1 MCGPCASL
9 SFAASKGDITLDN
22 NEGNII
28 VRPGATRLDGT
39 PLDYP
44 AEYDNVTVH
53 LTTTGDITTTGSL
66 NYNKEDFRFTV
77 DKFTSSEPGKGVYI
91 WDDDADF
98 YSDYSLKINND
109 LNISI
114 IPAPW
119 PAVNKIELERVGIH
133 IANNGGKM
141 YVGGNTNILVDNY
154 KYVENDA
161 DVDDTS
167 EEEGTSISPQFGIQI
182 GAVDAYSS
190 LEIGKDLDI
199 TMLAGNRSMG
209 IYAHGTDAGLIVR
222 GDTSI
227 KVKNAAFYNYGIS
240 NFYDGHKFG
249 FTSRDEAPVLIF
261 DGDLDIETAGGN
273 NSVGINLKD
282 NTHDSKAI
290 TVGGH
295 LSIYAHGA
303 KEYADKTI
311 AQIFPNCVS
320 NYGMYMY
327 YIDDSSFNSA
337 TITTESEGD
346 GVESIGSY
354 AYWYSNM
361 TFDGDVEYNTSATD
375 KDVEISALARAGSN
389 ITFNRGLTAHGAV
402 VLNAV
407 GNTSNKASTIKV
419 NPYALTDADVRLDG
433 NIVAGKTTSA
443 YIFGD
448 QYDTMTDNDAT
459 RNVISVNLMN
469 ANSYLTGVNE
479 FGNAGSDIDLRFENG
494 ASWNMTDSSP
504 VTDLVLANGGQ
515 ADMTYGNASAA
526 SGYRNLTAASLSG
539 EGGLIHMNIDAGK
552 MNSSDRVYVTGT
564 HTGEH
569 YIFLNNVN
577 PSSLTDG
584 AEGTVLVSVGK
595 EEGTFSAPQST
606 EGKLYWYRYELGSK
620 ESAEQNYDT
629 DWYLKQIIKENP
641 ADKPT
646 TTIEAGLSASALGYH
661 TWRTEMD
668 SLMQRMGDLRQ
679 EDEPDNGAWFRV
691 KGGKIN
697 RDGAFG
703 FENEYVMYQ
712 LGYDDVLKR
721 TDKYTSYIGVAFSYT
736 DGEGSYYRGDG
747 ENEGKEFG
755 LYYTKMHDNGHYL
768 DVAVKAGRWDNDFD
782 ATDRSGN
789 RISGD
794 YDNNSFAFSAEYGRK
809 IGMGAKGWYIEPQA
823 QLSWGYFS
831 GADYK
836 MSNGVSV
843 HQSGI
848 SSLLGRVGFNIG
860 RDINKYSN
868 IYLKANLY
876 HEFCGDYTVSMD
888 DGAGNSYQRSDA
900 FDDTWFEYG
909 VGAAFKWGEDARF
922 YIDAERSAGSDFEK
936 EWTVNAGFAWTF

>member
-1 MCGPCASL
+1 MQPDGGVIGDGLTIKLGSDENDDAYFDGNKALWVVCNSLTINGETDIDFYKSLASSGGTPYAAVYLQSMSSTAASL
-9 SFAASKGDITLDN
+9 TFNGFADIYYKALEREGSSGYYTAGIYFQDNSNTLGSKMTFNDGLRLTMEKGKGFFGIANSGKLNTFTVNGNTEISLTNMSRENQFQYGLTTIYDTNANLGKFHLDFADMYVNAGKFDFNGDLDITVEGGN
-22 NEGNII
+22 NALGMRLVDSLNNRAENREIINVEGKTTVNVSGASEYYDPASDMDDFPAYVSNYGIYLLNI
-28 VRPGATRLDGT
+28 GAANFND
-39 PLDYP
+39 
-44 AEYDNVTVH
+44 A
-53 LTTTGDITTTGSL
+53 DITTTATGFDSRGQAVRSYGL
-66 NYNKEDFRFTV
+66 YT
-77 DKFTSSEPGKGVYI
+77 
-91 WDDDADF
+91 
-98 YSDYSLKINND
+98 IN
-109 LNISI
+109 S
-114 IPAPW
+114 
-119 PAVNKIELERVGIH
+119 
-133 IANNGGKM
+133 
-141 YVGGNTNILVDNY
+141 
-154 KYVENDA
+154 
-161 DVDDTS
+161 
-167 EEEGTSISPQFGIQI
+167 
-182 GAVDAYSS
+182 
-190 LEIGKDLDI
+190 
-199 TMLAGNRSMG
+199 
-209 IYAHGTDAGLIVR
+209 
-222 GDTSI
+222 
-227 KVKNAAFYNYGIS
+227 NAAFAG
-240 NFYDGHKFG
+240 
-249 FTSRDEAPVLIF
+249 PVVF
-261 DGDLDIETAGGN
+261 DTKAG
-273 NSVGINLKD
+273 
-282 NTHDSKAI
+282 
-290 TVGGH
+290 
-295 LSIYAHGA
+295 
-303 KEYADKTI
+303 
-311 AQIFPNCVS
+311 
-320 NYGMYMY
+320 
-327 YIDDSSFNSA
+327 DDSA
-337 TITTESEGD
+337 
-346 GVESIGSY
+346 
-354 AYWYSNM
+354 
-361 TFDGDVEYNTSATD
+361 
-375 KDVEISALARAGSN
+375 EISALAEKGSSLTFSNGLSANGATALRAD
-389 ITFNRGLTAHGAV
+389 
-402 VLNAV
+402 
-407 GNTSNKASTIKV
+407 ASTITAGASANNMIYLSGRVEALNKSTISLNQKDGAMQLQGDIISDASQILIGDADSTGISQVTGQLKTASGGSIDGVFTGAQSFYRNV
-419 NPYALTDADVRLDG
+419 NDMETGHVDLSFSDSAQWQMTGSSEVSALTL
-433 NIVAGKTTSA
+433 
-443 YIFGD
+443 
-448 QYDTMTDNDAT
+448 
-459 RNVISVNLMN
+459 
-469 ANSYLTGVNE
+469 
-479 FGNAGSDIDLRFENG
+479 
-494 ASWNMTDSSP
+494 DSSGI
-504 VTDLVLANGGQ
+504 L
-515 ADMTYGNASAA
+515 DMTYDNAGDKFGSFRTL
-526 SGYRNLTAASLSG
+526 SAASLSG

-569 YIFLNNVN
+569 YLFLNNVN
-577 PSSLTDG
+577 SASLTDG
-584 AEGTVLVSVGK
+584 ADGTVLVSVGK
-595 EEGTFSAPQST
+595 EEGKFSAPST
-606 EGKLYWYRYELGSK
+606 EGKLYWNRYELGDK
-620 ESAEQNYDT
+620 ESATDGYET
-629 DWYLKQIIKENP
+629 DWYLKNVVQEETGGSDN
-641 ADKPT
+641 KPT
-646 TTIEAGLSASALGYH
+646 TSVEAGFSANALGYH

-755 LYYTKMHDNGHYL
+755 LYYTKVHDNGHYL

>member
-1 MCGPCASL
+1 MS
-9 SFAASKGDITLDN
+9 I
-22 NEGNII
+22 
-28 VRPGATRLDGT
+28 RPGFEDDGKT
-39 PLDYP
+39 FPR
-44 AEYDNVTVH
+44 AEYDAV
-53 LTTTGDITTTGSL
+53 DITITAGKDNYDSDNFNGGWGGTGI
-66 NYNKEDFRFTV
+66 YGF
-77 DKFTSSEPGKGVYI
+77 GVGVSI
-91 WDDDADF
+91 LDTGALAENAL
-98 YSDYSLKINND
+98 SLKINEG
-109 LNISI
+109 LNVRIE
-114 IPAPW
+114 PN
-119 PAVNKIELERVGIH
+119 AVLGSKPDTMRRGVSL
-133 IANNGGKM
+133 NGGVVS
-141 YVGGNTNILVDNY
+141 VGGDAEIYIKNY
-154 KYVENDA
+154 IHAESDSNLGEYEDFGMGAQQGIWIDGEDSKMTIGGNLGI
-161 DVDDTS
+161 TS
-167 EEEGTSISPQFGIQI
+167 
-182 GAVDAYSS
+182 
-190 LEIGKDLDI
+190 LN
-199 TMLAGNRSMG
+199 GNRSMG
-209 IYAHGTDAGLIVR
+209 LYASRGELTVG
-222 GDTSI
+222 GDTTI
-227 KVKNAAFYNYGIS
+227 TVKDATYYNYGIS
-240 NFYDGHKFG
+240 NFYGDQAYDFRYSAADPRLV
-249 FTSRDEAPVLIF
+249 FN
-261 DGDLDIETAGGN
+261 GDLDITVVGGN

-282 NTHDSKAI
+282 DSYNSDGKNTI
-290 TVGGH
+290 TVTGH
-295 LSIYAHGA
+295 LSIDASGA
-303 KEYADKTI
+303 EEYTEKTDL
-311 AQIFPNCVS
+311 QRFPNSVS

-327 YIDDSSFNSA
+327 NIAGSSFNTA
-337 TITTESEGD
+337 TIKTTSVGE

-354 AYWYSNM
+354 AYWNSNID
-361 TFDGDVEYNTSATD
+361 FNGDVQYITSAED
-375 KDVEISALARAGSN
+375 KSVEISALARAGST
-389 ITFNRGLTAHGAV
+389 ITFNKGLTAVGAV

-407 GNTSNKASTIKV
+407 GNTYNNGSVISV
-419 NPYALTDADVRLDG
+419 NPSADAGAKVRLTG

-443 YIFGD
+443 YIFGS
-448 QYDTMTDNDAT
+448 QYDTFIDNAET
-459 RNVISVNLMN
+459 QNIITANLL
-469 ANSYLTGVNE
+469 NSDSYFTGVNE
-479 FGNAGSDIDLRFENG
+479 FGNEGSIISLTFRNG
-494 ASWNMTDSSP
+494 ASWNMTGSSP
-504 VTDLVLANGGQ
+504 VTDLVLADGGQ
-515 ADMTYGNASAA
+515 ADMTYNNDYAA
-526 SGYRNLTAASLSG
+526 SGFRNLTATSLSG
-539 EGGLIHMNIDAGK
+539 DGGVIRMNIDAGK
-552 MNSSDRVYVTGT
+552 ANNSDRVYVTGT

-577 PSSLTDG
+577 SASFSDG

-595 EEGTFSAPQST
+595 EEGKFSAPST
-606 EGKLYWYRYELGSK
+606 EGKLYWNRYELGDK
-620 ESAEQNYDT
+620 ESATDGYET
-629 DWYLKQIIKENP
+629 DWYLKNVVQEETGGSDN
-641 ADKPT
+641 KPT
-646 TTIEAGLSASALGYH
+646 TSVEAGFSANALGYH

-755 LYYTKMHDNGHYL
+755 LYYTKVHDNGHYL